1 MTMVRAELRY
11 CLTQSQCGEEM
22 THSLSESYR
31 LEYCWPSME
40 TALKTS
46 LFCVIVPVLSEKTY
60 PIWPRSSLMVN
71 VRQLIG
77 FSYFSCLSLPMAYIW
92 RTRTMSKETYKAMG
106 TITWKRMTKRKADV
120 KKWPAAC
127 RKGLSTMN
135 GTKIHWDPN
144 ERSQR
149 SDKPAPSKQINRRM
163 TLEKSTSRLMYCSIS
178 ACLLDA
184 VRDDLMI
191 FVWLLNWTL
200 ENRLYRVATQGLTG
214 MDDDASIEMVDVI
227 VGWIALQFKGPFL
240 WFLPTLETQ
249 WNTLLLQIDFT
260 IDGSRVQIAGALI
273 RCGRDEKK
281 RISAGMVW
289 SAYTR
294 TNARDDLLRYSERVR
309 TVRIESG
316 VYVSGEAGY
325 ITGFW

>member
-1 MTMVRAELRY
+1 MNEVLHRANAVKKWCINVLFSSGSSELGIQN
-11 CLTQSQCGEEM
+11 TQS
-22 THSLSESYR
+22 ESIVSVWLFYR

-184 VRDDLMI
+184 VRDDLMT
-191 FVWLLNWTL
+191 FVWLPSWTF
-200 ENRLYRVATQGLTG
+200 NSHLYRLATQGLTSIDNQSIDVISDSKDTASEKNIVVIAWRRSRSG
-214 MDDDASIEMVDVI
+214 SDDDASVEMIDVI
-227 VGWIALQFKGPFL
+227 VGWIALQFKGPFF
-240 WFLPTLETQ
+240 WFIQTLETR
-249 WNTLLLQIDFT
+249 WNTLLL
-260 IDGSRVQIAGALI
+260 
-273 RCGRDEKK
+273 
-281 RISAGMVW
+281 
-289 SAYTR
+289 
-294 TNARDDLLRYSERVR
+294 
-309 TVRIESG
+309 
-316 VYVSGEAGY
+316 
-325 ITGFW
+325 